1 MSLFASILRL
11 DRAAHRRLN
20 ITDPYSLHRVV
31 YSLFEDVRSDAEK
44 NRHISSGILYAD
56 QGGDWRGRQIVLLS
70 DREPRQPSDEE
81 ALEIKT
87 RPIPPAFLE
96 HEAYRFKVIMNPT
109 RQADGK
115 KIPIKGREAIAEW
128 FCQRAP
134 MNWGFGV
141 ARNSIAVTR
150 IEVLQ
155 FKKRETDAPITLA
168 QAHIEGR
175 LQVKDRILF
184 QTAFRRGIGRGHAFG
199 CGLLQIEPLQ
209 FSLLD

>member
-1 MSLFASILRL
+1 MNLFAGVLRL
-11 DRAAHRRLN
+11 DRAAHRRLK

-31 YSLFEDVRSDAEK
+31 YSLFEDARNDSEK

-56 QGGDWRGRQIVLLS
+56 QGGDRLGRKILLLS
-70 DREPRQPSDEE
+70 DREPCQPVGEE
-81 ALEIKT
+81 DLEIET

-96 HEAYRFKVIMNPT
+96 YEAYRFKVVMNPI
-109 RQADGK
+109 RQTNGK
-115 KIPIKGREAIAEW
+115 KVPIKGCEAIAEW

-134 MNWGFGV
+134 VNWGFE
-141 ARNSIAVTR
+141 ALRNSVSVTR
-150 IEVLQ
+150 VEVLQ
-155 FKKRETDAPITLA
+155 FKKHETDAPITLA

-175 LQVKDRILF
+175 LQVKDRTLF